1 VRSCHLRCA
10 APRTAAWSRLA
21 LTDVSCLACLVRGDV
36 TKPASMCYYLEP
48 VKRDMSQPMANGLP
62 ADAIC
67 KKLRKHDDA
76 LCAMEWGDQL
86 KTGKT
91 KPKGDL

>member
-1 VRSCHLRCA
+1 
-10 APRTAAWSRLA
+10 
-21 LTDVSCLACLVRGDV
+21 
-36 TKPASMCYYLEP
+36 MCYYLEP
-48 VKRDMSQPMANGLP
+48 VKRDLSEPMANGLP
-62 ADAIC
+62 AAAIC

-91 KPKGDL
+91 GKKEL